1 MGGYILRRLLSLI
14 PLILILTA
22 LVFALSFLI
31 PGDPARTLAGGLKAT
46 PDRVAAVRKQLGLD
60 RPVVVQY
67 GHWLSHL
74 ARGNLGRSLLGN
86 ETVASEIK
94 ARFPVTFS
102 MAIGGMFVTL
112 LIGVPAGL
120 LAGIRPGSLLDRVV
134 TLGTSAAIA
143 MPDFWVAM
151 ILIVI
156 FAVKA
161 HVLPAI
167 GYVRFTDSPTQW
179 ITHLYLPWIA
189 LGLGG
194 AASIA
199 RLLRG
204 AMIDVLD
211 QDYIRT
217 ADAKG
222 LRQRKIV
229 MKHALKN
236 AALAPLTVLGIQFA
250 YLLGGTVVLERIFAM
265 PGMGQYF
272 FNALFEKD
280 LPVIQGVTIV
290 VACTFVIINLAV
302 DVTYAYVNPKVR
314 LG

>member
-1 MGGYILRRLLSLI
+1 MGGYIIRRLLSLI
-14 PLILILTA
+14 PLVLILSA
-22 LVFALSFLI
+22 LVFALAFLI

-46 PDRVAAVRKQLGLD
+46 PDRVALVRRQLGLD
-60 RPVVVQY
+60 RPVVDQY
-67 GHWLSHL
+67 GRWVDHL
-74 ARGNLGRSLLGN
+74 AHGNLGRSFLQN
-86 ETVASEIK
+86 DSVISQIRQ
-94 ARFPVTFS
+94 RFPVTLS
-102 MAIGGMFVTL
+102 LALGGMAVTL
-112 LIGVPAGL
+112 LIGVPAGI
-120 LAGIRPGSLLDRVV
+120 LAGTHPGTLLDRIV

-151 ILIVI
+151 ILIVV
-156 FAVKA
+156 FAVKLNL
-161 HVLPAI
+161 LPAI
-167 GYVRFTDSPTQW
+167 GFVHFTDDPVAW
-179 ITHLYLPWIA
+179 ITHLYLPCIA

-204 AMIDVLD
+204 AMLDVLE

-217 ADAKG
+217 AGAKG
-222 LRQRKIV
+222 LRQRSIV

-236 AALAPLTVLGIQFA
+236 AALAPMTVLGIQFA
-250 YLLGGTVVLERIFAM
+250 YLLGGTVVLEHIFSI

-272 FNALFEKD
+272 FNALVEKD

-290 VACTFVIINLAV
+290 VAVTFVIINLAV
-302 DVTYAYVNPKVR
+302 DVLYAYVNPKVR